1 MSSRSL
7 VLCQILDKIVL
18 FIRFLMYLSDKVLL
32 LWYRWDLE
40 QSTDSYHQ
48 ANTSTELDT
57 E

>member
-18 FIRFLMYLSDKVLL
+18 FIRFLVYLSDKVLF
-32 LWYRWDLE
+32 LWYRWESE

-48 ANTSTELDT
+48 ADTSMELDMG
-57 E
+57 